1 MSNLDTKGIRRTTFG
16 TFIGTA
22 LEQHDFAIYTH
33 LLVIIAPLCFP
44 AEDAMGIRMK
54 GFFAFA
60 LGSLFRPFGGLL
72 FGHIGDRFGRKK
84 ALLISISLMSLPTL
98 LIGSLPGYAQIGAAS
113 GFLLYFY
120 RSLQSISIGG
130 ELAGSGT
137 ILAENAPLNRKYF
150 YCSFSSVAFWIG
162 GILGAMSGW
171 FFIRPFMPVWGWRIS
186 FFLGSFI
193 ALIGIYIRSKGVE
206 TPEFALVVEQ
216 KKILKFPFV
225 ETLKKDWRSHCCYI
239 GMILGCGNVSS
250 TLMLYVPMVV
260 TSNFGYSVSDSL
272 VITICLMSLIALSLP
287 ISGFIADRIGGKKL
301 MVFGIISIA
310 VLMSFVHKAIASK
323 SIFHLLLFQALACIV
338 LTAQVVPMNVI
349 TKYMY
354 PTERRYSGSSFGQGL
369 GVALGSGCAPLIL
382 TFLKNQTDGFWG
394 PCLYVICTQCAALL
408 GLYFAPSF
416 LKKPD

>member
-1 MSNLDTKGIRRTTFG
+1 MSHLDTKGIRRTTFG

-54 GFFAFA
+54 GFFSFA

-84 ALLISISLMSLPTL
+84 ALLISISLMSVPTL

-137 ILAENAPLNRKYF
+137 ILAENAPLNRKYL

-162 GILGAMSGW
+162 GILGAISGW

-193 ALIGIYIRSKGVE
+193 ALVGIYIRSKGVE

-216 KKILKFPFV
+216 NKILKFPFL
-225 ETLKKDWRSHCCYI
+225 ETLKKDWRSHICYT
-239 GMILGCGNVSS
+239 GMMLGAGNISS
-250 TLMLYVPMVV
+250 ILMLYVPMIMR
-260 TSNFGYSVSDSL
+260 NHFGYSVSDAL
-272 VITICLMSLIALSLP
+272 MITIFFMSIMVISYPLSGLL
-287 ISGFIADRIGGKKL
+287 ADRMGGKKL
-301 MVFGIISIA
+301 MVFAIVLVAG
-310 VLMSFVHKAIASK
+310 LMSFVHRAAE
-323 SIFHLLLFQALACIV
+323 FHSPFYLFLCQGLACMV
-338 LTAQVVPMNVI
+338 YTAQVAPMNVI
-349 TKYMY
+349 SKYMY
-354 PTERRYSGSSFGQGL
+354 PTERRYSGSSFGQGI
-369 GVALGSGCAPLIL
+369 GAALGSGCAPLIL

-394 PCLYVICTQCAALL
+394 PCLYVICTQCIALL
-408 GLYFAPSF
+408 CLYFAPNF